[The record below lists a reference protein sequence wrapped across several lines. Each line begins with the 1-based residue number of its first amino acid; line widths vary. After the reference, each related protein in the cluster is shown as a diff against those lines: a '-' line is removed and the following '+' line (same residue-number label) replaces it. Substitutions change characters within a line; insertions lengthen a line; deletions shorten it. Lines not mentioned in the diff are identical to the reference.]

1 MTYGLFPSEAWRAAG
16 HQIDLVQR
24 GQEPDDWKP
33 LSSVGQGVREIRIWD
48 EAGTFRVVYVARF
61 ADAVYVLHCFQKKTH
76 KTAKTDLGSGGQ
88 TLPRVVE
95 GDGQMSKQRFASVW
109 DAIEDTSEAAENM
122 KLRSVLMIALKEH
135 VVRAGLSQSQAAKV
149 FGVTQ
154 PRVSD
159 LMRGK
164 IDLFGLDALVNMAA
178 AAGLRI
184 DLQISEP
191 A

>member
-1 MTYGLFPSEAWRAAG
+1 
-16 HQIDLVQR
+16 
-24 GQEPDDWKP
+24 
-33 LSSVGQGVREIRIWD
+33 
-48 EAGTFRVVYVARF
+48 
-61 ADAVYVLHCFQKKTH
+61 
-76 KTAKTDLGSGGQ
+76 
-88 TLPRVVE
+88 
-95 GDGQMSKQRFASVW
+95 MSKQRFASVW

-135 VVRAGLSQSQAAKV
+135 IAHAGLSQSQAAKV

-164 IDLFGLDALVNMAA
+164 INLFGLDALVNMAA
-178 AAGLRI
+178 AAGLHI
-184 DLQISEP
+184 DLRIRES

>member
-1 MTYGLFPSEAWRAAG
+1 
-16 HQIDLVQR
+16 
-24 GQEPDDWKP
+24 
-33 LSSVGQGVREIRIWD
+33 
-48 EAGTFRVVYVARF
+48 
-61 ADAVYVLHCFQKKTH
+61 
-76 KTAKTDLGSGGQ
+76 
-88 TLPRVVE
+88 
-95 GDGQMSKQRFASVW
+95 MSKQRFASVW

-135 VVRAGLSQSQAAKV
+135 IARAGLSQSQAAKV

-164 IDLFGLDALVNMAA
+164 INLFGLDTLVIMAA
-178 AAGLRI
+178 AAGLHI
-184 DLQISEP
+184 DLRIRES